1 MKDAGEEAII
11 TMDRAKIVDYF
22 LGKLEDKN
30 FSILDVRQELE
41 KNNID
46 EEEIR
51 VIVKLVDSELRRKIT
66 NKSSADSSREIV
78 WLGGSITLAGL
89 VLTIGTY
96 TGLIDMGNYFVLAYG
111 PILGGISILF
121 YGRNRKR

>member
-1 MKDAGEEAII
+1 
-11 TMDRAKIVDYF
+11 MDRAKIVDYF
-22 LGKLEDKN
+22 LRKLEDKN

-51 VIVKLVDSELRRKIT
+51 VVVKLVDSELRRKIT
-66 NKSSADSSREIV
+66 NKSSADSSREIM

-89 VLTIGTY
+89 VLTIRTY

>member
-1 MKDAGEEAII
+1 M
-11 TMDRAKIVDYF
+11 F
-22 LGKLEDKN
+22 
-30 FSILDVRQELE
+30 E

-51 VIVKLVDSELRRKIT
+51 VIVKPVDSELRRRIT
-66 NKSSADSSREIV
+66 TKSSADSSREIT

-111 PILGGISILF
+111 PILGGLSILF